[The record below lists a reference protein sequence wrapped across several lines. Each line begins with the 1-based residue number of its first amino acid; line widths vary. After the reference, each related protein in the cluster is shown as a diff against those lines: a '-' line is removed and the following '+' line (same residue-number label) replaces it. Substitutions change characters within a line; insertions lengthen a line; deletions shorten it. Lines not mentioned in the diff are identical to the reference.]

1 MKTPT
6 EILLDAYRDGVFPMA
21 ESADDDSFAFYRP
34 YQRGLLSIEKLHIP
48 HKLKKV
54 LNTGD
59 YIVTINKAFD
69 AIIDGC
75 AKSTQK
81 RANTWINKPIRDL
94 FVELHH
100 QGHAHS
106 VEVWS
111 KDSVLMGGLYGLSIG
126 AVFCGE
132 SMVSFQTNGSKIALV
147 YLCAL
152 LKSCGYTV
160 LDTQFINDHLLQF
173 GAFEMGQ
180 DAYEDLIKTEMQKTV
195 LDITAVPLDGMLLKN
210 YPPMMGT

>member
-34 YQRGLLSIEKLHIP
+34 YKRGLLPIKTLHIP
-48 HKLKKV
+48 RTLQKV
-54 LNTGD
+54 LRAGQ
-59 YIVTINKAFD
+59 YKVTINKSFKD
-69 AIIDGC
+69 IIDGC
-75 AKSTQK
+75 AKATPK
-81 RANTWINKPIRDL
+81 RTKTWINKPIRNL
-94 FVELHH
+94 FVDLHH
-100 QGHAHS
+100 DGHAHS

-111 KDSVLMGGLYGLSIG
+111 IDGALMGGLYGLSIG

-152 LKSCGYTV
+152 LDECGYTV
-160 LDTQFINDHLLQF
+160 LDAQFSNDHLKQF
-173 GAFEMGQ
+173 GIYEMDQEDYEDMIKVEMGRCVKPLMSMTP
-180 DAYEDLIKTEMQKTV
+180 DL
-195 LDITAVPLDGMLLKN
+195 ALLEGYLKRR
-210 YPPMMGT
+210 P